1 MRRWRRVSTRGW
13 FAAAILAVAGALAGP
28 GAAQTAEVSADA
40 VGDGLLDASAT
51 ASQLSASA
59 SSGSGDAR
67 AQEAFREMAGEGAI
81 LLSAIGNALRSGDV
95 EGARALHRQLREL
108 AIRGRRLAEQA
119 DIEID
124 SASADELADALE
136 DLDRLL
142 YPEDGA
148 LTASTDG

>member
-1 MRRWRRVSTRGW
+1 MRRWRRVSMRGW
-13 FAAAILAVAGALAGP
+13 FAAGILAVAGP
-28 GAAQTAEVSADA
+28 GAAQTAEVSADR
-40 VGDGLLDASAT
+40 VGDGLIDASAT

-81 LLSAIGNALRSGDV
+81 LLSATGNALRSGDV

-108 AIRGRRLAEQA
+108 AIRARRLAEQA

-124 SASADELADALE
+124 PASADELADALD

-148 LTASTDG
+148 PTAATDG

>member
-1 MRRWRRVSTRGW
+1 MHRSRRTSTT
-13 FAAAILAVAGALAGP
+13 AAAALVILGALLEAGM
-28 GAAQTAEVSADA
+28 GRADDVAADR
-40 VGDGLLDASAT
+40 VGDGLIDASAT

-59 SSGSGDAR
+59 SSASGDAR
-67 AQEAFREMAGEGAI
+67 AQEAFRELAGEGAI
-81 LLSAIGNALRSGDV
+81 LLSATGNALRSGDV

-124 SASADELADALE
+124 PASADELADALD

-142 YPEDGA
+142 YPEDPA
-148 LTASTDG
+148 QTAAMDEL